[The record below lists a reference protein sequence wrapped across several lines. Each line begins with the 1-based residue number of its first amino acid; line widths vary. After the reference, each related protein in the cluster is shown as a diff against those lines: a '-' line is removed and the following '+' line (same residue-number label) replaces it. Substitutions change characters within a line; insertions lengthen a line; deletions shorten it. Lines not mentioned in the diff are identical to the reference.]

1 MQRKKAFIGPLHRQ
15 KKIIK
20 IKKKSDIHTE
30 NYRNNWFF
38 ITFLNTF
45 FAQIINHLID
55 NTILLFIIKIFTH
68 LIKNLN
74 NLFYAKFHKTSHIV
88 TSIKMEVAFLRKY
101 TIIWRMLI
109 GHYSSQNLM
118 AMRTVLLRH
127 LLAIC

>member
-1 MQRKKAFIGPLHRQ
+1 MQEKESFIGPLHRQ
-15 KKIIK
+15 KKKKYIK
-20 IKKKSDIHTE
+20 IKKKKSDIHTE
-30 NYRNNWFF
+30 NYRNNYFF

-88 TSIKMEVAFLRKY
+88 TSIKMEVVFYENIRLFSEIVDSALKFSKF
-101 TIIWRMLI
+101 
-109 GHYSSQNLM
+109 
-118 AMRTVLLRH
+118 
-127 LLAIC
+127 

>member
-1 MQRKKAFIGPLHRQ
+1 MQRKKASGPLHRQ
-15 KKIIK
+15 KKNIK

-30 NYRNNWFF
+30 NYRNNYFF

-74 NLFYAKFHKTSHIV
+74 NLIYAKFHKTSHIV
-88 TSIKMEVAFLRKY
+88 TSIKMEVVFFTRIY
-101 TIIWRMLI
+101 D
-109 GHYSSQNLM
+109 Y
-118 AMRTVLLRH
+118 
-127 LLAIC
+127 LANCCSALHFSKFDGDENSF